1 MKYLPLLLSIACA
14 GTHQAAHHSFANAED
29 WAQAFEDPSRDAW
42 QKPDQVLALLALPPD
57 AKVADIGAA
66 TGYFAVRAS
75 KLVPKGHVYGIDVES
90 AMVDY
95 LKARAEREELKNL
108 TTVLASVDDAK
119 LPEPVD
125 VVLVVNTWHH
135 LDDRINYF
143 KRLRESVRPG
153 GRLVIIE
160 FTRESSMG
168 PIATMKS
175 TPDEVTAEL
184 RPAGW
189 SLTTRSTILPEQ
201 FLLIFT
207 R

>member
-1 MKYLPLLLSIACA
+1 VKYLPLLLSIACA
-14 GTHQAAHHSFANAED
+14 GTHQATHHSFANAED

-42 QKPDQVLALLALPPD
+42 QKPGQVLALLALSPD

-75 KLVPKGHVYGIDVES
+75 KLVPQGHVYGIDVES

-108 TTVLASVDDAK
+108 TTVLATFDDAK

-125 VVLVVNTWHH
+125 VVLLVNTWHH
-135 LDDRINYF
+135 IDERPAYF
-143 KRLRESVRPG
+143 SRLRASVKPG
-153 GRLVIIE
+153 GRLVVID
-160 FTRESSMG
+160 FTRQSSMG
-168 PIATMKS
+168 PPASAKS
-175 TPDEVTAEL
+175 TPEEVEAEL
-184 RPAGW
+184 AQAGW
-189 SLTTRSTILPEQ
+189 SLTTRSTLLPEQ